1 VTDRTLADAVARYV
15 RVSGAFGAR
24 VNGVRD
30 WSMSTPCSEWTA
42 LDLLAHVVN
51 THHRVLATCEGREPE
66 EVDGTDAV
74 TAWPTVR
81 ARVIGAAVDPL
92 LASSEVSTP
101 FGSMPFAVLCGS
113 LLCADTLIHTWDL
126 ARATGQDERL
136 DAGDAAAVHAMLE
149 PLDEGMRLPGGFA
162 AKLEPPPGADAQA
175 RLLAF
180 CGRKP

>member
-1 VTDRTLADAVARYV
+1 MSEASRAEAVARYV
-15 RVSGAFGAR
+15 RVSGAFGTR

-30 WSMSTPCSEWTA
+30 WSAPTPCSEWNA

-51 THHRVLATCEGREPE
+51 THRRVLSTSDGRPPDEVEATE
-66 EVDGTDAV
+66 AL

-92 LASSEVSTP
+92 LGSAEVSTP

-113 LLCADTLIHTWDL
+113 LLCADTLVHTWDL
-126 ARATGQDERL
+126 ARATGQDEGL
-136 DAGDAAAVHAMLE
+136 DARDVAAVHAMLE

-162 AKLEPPPGADAQA
+162 AKLAPPPGADSQA

-180 CGRKP
+180 CGRQP